1 MMTQKT
7 SLLDNWPSKR
17 IGEGHQESGGE
28 AKFIVIGGFKNL
40 RINCKV

>member
-1 MMTQKT
+1 MMTLKT
-7 SLLDNWPSKR
+7 SLLDNWPSER
-17 IGEGHQESGGE
+17 VGEGHEGSSRE